1 MRRGFGAWLFFLVML
16 AGVVAAGQGVPSAP
30 SSGGTLLS
38 QGRFEE
44 ALSALEVELKARPE
58 ETDLGLARVKCLI
71 ELGRW
76 REALDSAHELA
87 SRFPAREDVRLL
99 LGDCLLLN
107 FRAHEAA
114 ENYRAVPATSRWV
127 PAAVG
132 KLANALIAEGEDGE
146 ALNILRQARAS
157 GTALSDGDLSLQTRI
172 EPDPRTRLAL
182 LKELQ
187 ARRPEESLLKE
198 EIKVCEALAQRPL
211 APPIPPAYPGKAKI
225 KEIYREPSVAASL
238 DGKAGYWLA
247 LDTGSESILL
257 NADTARKLGLS
268 VLATTQY
275 AGWGYRG
282 PQETLVVLLPK
293 VEVAGR
299 TLQDV
304 TALVNRRDAQFWT
317 NKGGYIGLWPFRQ
330 DVVLFDRRRGEFGL
344 YPLGTAPEG
353 LLSGSSVSLPIL
365 WFRGLPLVQ
374 VMLQGKGPYPF
385 LLDTGAPWS
394 LIAAQYAPRLGIRVN
409 SGKYGNLKGVGISG
423 AFSSGIA
430 EQVNFTFA
438 GVRYER
444 RQALVTEIPQRFSV
458 PVYGI
463 LGRDVLNDFAM
474 VFDGP
479 GARVVLSKYPN

>member
-1 MRRGFGAWLFFLVML
+1 MRGWFRALISLLVMF
-16 AGVVAAGQGVPSAP
+16 AGMAAAGQGVSPAP
-30 SSGGTLLS
+30 SPGIALLS

-44 ALSALEVELKARPE
+44 ALSSLDTELKARPE
-58 ETDLGLARVKCLI
+58 GVDPAMARVKCLI

-76 REALDSAHELA
+76 REALDSAQGLA
-87 SRFPAREDVRLL
+87 GRFPARDDARLL

-107 FRAHEAA
+107 FRAREAA
-114 ENYRAVPATSRWV
+114 ETYRAVQPPSRL
-127 PAAVG
+127 ASSALG
-132 KLANALIAEGEDGE
+132 KLANALVAAGDDGE
-146 ALNILRQARAS
+146 ALKVFRQARAS
-157 GTALSDGDLSLQTRI
+157 GMALSDGDLSLQTRI
-172 EPDPRTRLAL
+172 EPDPRARLAL

-187 ARRPEESLLKE
+187 ARRPEEALLKE
-198 EIKVCEALAQRPL
+198 EIKVCEALAQRPP
-211 APPIPPAYPGKAKI
+211 APTIPPAYPGKAKI
-225 KEIYREPSVAASL
+225 KEIYREPAVAASL

-257 NADTARKLGLS
+257 NADTARKLGLP

-330 DVVLFDRRRGEFGL
+330 DVVLYDRRRGEFGL
-344 YPLGTAPEG
+344 YPPGTAAEG
-353 LLSGSSVSLPIL
+353 LLTGPSVTQPIL

-394 LIAAQYAPRLGIRVN
+394 LIASQYAPRLGIRVN
-409 SGKYGNLKGVGISG
+409 SGKYGNLQGVGISG

-438 GVRYER
+438 NVRYER